1 MTVVAELA
9 DKSVAVEEEEFCGA
23 DDARLWV
30 L

>member
-9 DKSVAVEEEEFCGA
+9 DESVAVEEFCGA